1 MEHNGDFP
9 GKSSGCDMNLFSLL
23 QNFDLIRQKK
33 IG

>member
-9 GKSSGCDMNLFSLL
+9 GKSSGCHMNILSLL
-23 QNFDLIRQKK
+23 CTFDLIQQKK